1 MSFGQPAWL
10 LAGAILVGLL
20 VALLRRSD
28 ARRATDLARFVAAR
42 LVPEL
47 TTSLSP
53 QRRLTKRAL
62 LLGSIGPLGA
72 ALARPLAGVEWEE
85 SRRRGIDVLIAVDVS
100 KSTL

>member
-53 QRRLTKRAL
+53 QR
-62 LLGSIGPLGA
+62 SPW
-72 ALARPLAGVEWEE
+72 PCP
-85 SRRRGIDVLIAVDVS
+85 SRR
-100 KSTL
+100 STFPG